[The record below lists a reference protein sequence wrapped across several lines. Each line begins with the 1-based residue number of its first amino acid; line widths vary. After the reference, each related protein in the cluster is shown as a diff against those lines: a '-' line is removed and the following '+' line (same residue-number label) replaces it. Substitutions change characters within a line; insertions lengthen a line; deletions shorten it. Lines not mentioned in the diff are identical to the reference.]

1 MQTILGSGG
10 VIANGLAKALPKF
23 TNVIR
28 LVSRNPQAVNP
39 TDQLIPAD
47 LTNLTQTIN
56 AVEGSEVVYL
66 TAGLPYNIKVWQEQ
80 WPIVMKNVID
90 ACKAHNSKLVF
101 FDNVYLYG
109 KVDGWMTEN
118 TPVQPCSKKGEV
130 RAKIAK
136 MLMDE
141 VENGKLNALIARA
154 PDFYGPKTPLSFFN
168 VMVIENLKKGKRPQ
182 WMVNDKV
189 KHSLIFTPDA
199 AEATSILGNTVDAFN
214 QVWHLPTDRNAL
226 TGKELIELAAR
237 EFKISNKYTVLSKL
251 MLKIVG
257 LFIPVVK
264 EGYEML
270 YQNEQ
275 DYLFDSSK
283 FEKRFNYTPTSYA
296 KGIAIIA
303 ESEKN

>member
-10 VIANGLAKALPKF
+10 VIANGLAKGLPKYS
-23 TNVIR
+23 NVIR
-28 LVSRNPQAVNP
+28 LVSRNPKAVNP
-39 TDQLIPAD
+39 TDQLFPAD
-47 LTNLTQTIN
+47 LTNAEQTLK
-56 AVEGSEVVYL
+56 AVEGSEIVYL
-66 TAGLPYNIKVWQEQ
+66 TVGLPYNIKVWQEQ
-80 WPIVMKNVID
+80 WSIIMKNVIG
-90 ACKAHNSKLVF
+90 ACKTHNSKLVF

-118 TPVQPCSKKGEV
+118 TRVQPCSKKGEV
-130 RAKIAK
+130 RAKIVK
-136 MLMDE
+136 MLTE
-141 VENGKLNALIARA
+141 EIENGKLTALIARA

-168 VMVIENLKKGKRPQ
+168 AMVIENLKKGKRPQ

-199 AEATSILGNTVDAFN
+199 AEATAILGNTVDAFN
-214 QVWHLPTDRNAL
+214 QVWHLPTDRNPL
-226 TGKELIELAAR
+226 TGRELIELAANV
-237 EFKISNKYTVLSKL
+237 FKTSNKYTVLSKF
-251 MLKIVG
+251 MLKIIR

-270 YQNEQ
+270 SQNEQ

-296 KGIAIIA
+296 KGIAMTV
-303 ESEKN
+303 ESVKN

>member
-10 VIANGLAKALPKF
+10 VIANGLAEALSTF
-23 TNVIR
+23 TNTIR
-28 LVSRNPQAVNP
+28 LVSRNPKAVNP
-39 TDQLIPAD
+39 TNQLVPAD
-47 LTNLTQTIN
+47 LTNLKQTIN
-56 AVEGSEVVYL
+56 AVKDSEIVYL
-66 TAGLPYNIKVWQEQ
+66 TAGLPYNIKVWQER

-90 ACKAHNSKLVF
+90 ACKVHNSKLVF

-109 KVDGWMTEN
+109 KVCGWMTEN

-168 VMVIENLKKGKRPQ
+168 VMVIENLKKGKRPL

-199 AEATSILGNTVDAFN
+199 AEATAILGNTVDAFN
-214 QVWHLPTDRNAL
+214 QVWHLPTDRNVL

-283 FEKRFNYTPTSYA
+283 YEKRFNYTPTSYA
-296 KGIAIIA
+296 KGIGIIA